1 MKSVFKENEMR
12 FAMNIIPG
20 GGSGTTDPDK
30 PGGNDG
36 DENTV
41 EKK

>member
-20 GGSGTTDPDK
+20 GGNGTVGG
-30 PGGNDG
+30 GGND
-36 DENTV
+36 DDP
-41 EKK
+41 KK